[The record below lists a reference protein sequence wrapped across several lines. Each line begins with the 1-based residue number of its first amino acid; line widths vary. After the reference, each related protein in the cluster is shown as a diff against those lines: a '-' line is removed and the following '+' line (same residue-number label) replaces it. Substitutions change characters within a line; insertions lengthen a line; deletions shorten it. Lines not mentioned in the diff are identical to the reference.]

1 MYVSEVSMYLNPYL
15 MFKNIYEKKKYVG
28 YNFLFKKESKI
39 MKTAFITRCV
49 YYTD

>member
-1 MYVSEVSMYLNPYL
+1 MRRKSM
-15 MFKNIYEKKKYVG
+15 FG